1 MKPVLSVAEARAADA
16 AALVGRDPG
25 LLVARAGA
33 ALARAVCREIGG
45 TYGRRVVVVAG
56 RGHNGD
62 DGRVAAQRLA
72 RAGVRVEVV
81 EAPQAGARLVLSDAD
96 AVVDA
101 AYGTGFHGEYVAPR
115 VPERAVVVS
124 CDVPSGVEADTG
136 AAGPASC
143 TADVTV
149 TFAALKPGLLQGE
162 GRRRAGRVEVADI
175 GVDTGL
181 ARAFLVEDADLSLV
195 PPRATTAHKWS
206 AAVALVAGSPGMV
219 GAAELAAAGAA
230 RAGAGMVRLAVP
242 GLAAEWLPASTAV
255 AISLP
260 GEGWA
265 AAALAAA
272 DRCTVL
278 AIGPGLGRDAAAQSE
293 VRMVLDRAPQVA
305 VVDADGLVAL
315 GTGSQLR
322 ALVTG
327 RAAPTILT
335 PHDGEFARLAGAPP
349 GADRLRAARALARE
363 SGAIVLLKGPT
374 TVVAAPDGEA
384 RLVLA
389 GGPELATAGSGDVLT
404 GIIAA
409 LLASGAGPLD
419 AAALGAHLHGR
430 AGASGLGEGLVASDL
445 PVLVARLRHARD
457 AGGPE
462 PQDGRALASTSTG
475 RTSTGGTSTGRTGS
489 GGVDDHGA

>member
-1 MKPVLSVAEARAADA
+1 VRPVLSVAEARAADA
-16 AALVGRDPG
+16 AALVGHDPD

-33 ALARAVCREIGG
+33 ALARAVRRVLGG

-72 RAGVRVEVV
+72 RAGVRVQLVS
-81 EAPQAGARLVLSDAD
+81 APEGRVPLALADADAD

-115 VPERAVVVS
+115 VPERAVVVA
-124 CDVPSGVEADTG
+124 CDVPSGVDADSG
-136 AAGPASC
+136 AAGPLSC
-143 TADVTV
+143 VADVTV

-175 GVDTGL
+175 GVATGS

-195 PPRATTAHKWS
+195 PSRDAAAHKWS
-206 AAVALVAGSPGMV
+206 AAVALVAGSPGML

-242 GLAAEWLPASTAV
+242 GLAADRLPASTAV
-255 AISLP
+255 ASALP
-260 GEGWA
+260 GEGWTA
-265 AAALAAA
+265 GALAAA
-272 DRCTVL
+272 ERCAVV
-278 AIGPGLGRDAAAQSE
+278 AIGPGLGRAPETQSE
-293 VRMVLDRAPQVA
+293 VRMVLERAPQTA

-315 GTGSQLR
+315 GNGSQLR
-322 ALVTG
+322 SVVAG
-327 RAAPTILT
+327 RSAPTILT

-374 TVVAAPDGEA
+374 TAVAAPDGEA

-409 LLASGAGPLD
+409 LVARGVAPLD

-445 PVLVARLRHARD
+445 PVLVARLRHAKD
-457 AGGPE
+457 AAGAKR
-462 PQDGRALASTSTG
+462 QDRRASPSTSSQLRG
-475 RTSTGGTSTGRTGS
+475 SEGVGGDGS
-489 GGVDDHGA
+489 